1 MCMCTPDAC
10 RAVQLNKP
18 IIPVRLEPGYEPE
31 DNDWLGQLC
40 RGREVFDLSNPQ
52 TFNEEWKRIDTTLR
66 QLDLPRTSSLGGT
79 FQTVPL

>member
-1 MCMCTPDAC
+1 MCMSTDAC

-40 RGREVFDLSNPQ
+40 RGREMFDLSDPQ
-52 TFNEEWKRIDTTLR
+52 TFDEEWKRIDTTLR
-66 QLDLPRTSSLGGT
+66 QLDLPRTSPLAGT
-79 FQTVPL
+79 FHTVPL